1 MTKGVLAIDLGTS
14 MVKAV
19 LVSPTGEV
27 LNHSQSPVPASNL
40 EGVDTAG
47 FWGLVAKVIQD
58 LLSKSGGPDS
68 VQAVI
73 ATGQGDGL
81 WMLDAEGNSLP
92 EAFLWNSN
100 IGTERISEWED
111 SGAILRHFRA
121 TGTVLWPG
129 TQAALWSW
137 LSESRPDLTK
147 SVSTV
152 FCAKDLVSYMLC
164 DEIAT
169 DITDASIPFLK
180 PGTYQYNQAQIEA
193 LGCSSISKLL
203 APVRRPGEVLG
214 AVSESAALSTGLT
227 AGTPVYVGA
236 LDVVAMLWGSGLRQE
251 GDVLA
256 ILGTTALTAS
266 VTKNSSWEGNPVGA
280 TISLPER
287 GQSLRA
293 MGSSAGTATLEW
305 FLGLNGLVGETRHE
319 RFWELVGLS
328 PNSDEIFLPYLSGE
342 RAPFLAP
349 HASGVFLGLTTQ
361 STIGSMGRAVAE
373 GIAMAMCLGMDHA
386 LSENDPSGSLVV
398 LAGGGSLSPQ
408 WAQIVANVSGRTV
421 VVDGRAHL
429 GALGVAGLVIGKTG
443 EIAPSNEVSL
453 HTFSPDEN
461 HVNMRLRYAL
471 FQEAIAATSPLW
483 RKVAPERNQPH
494 E

>member
-27 LNHSQSPVPASNL
+27 LNHSQAPVPASNL
-40 EGVDTAG
+40 DGVDTAG
-47 FWGLVAKVIQD
+47 LWELVAKVIQD
-58 LLSKSGGPDS
+58 LLAKSGGANS
-68 VQAVI
+68 VEAVI

-81 WMLDAEGNSLP
+81 WMLDTDGNPSP

-100 IGTERISEWED
+100 MGTQRISEWED

-147 SVSTV
+147 SISTV
-152 FCAKDLVSYMLC
+152 FCAKDFVSYMLC

-180 PGTYQYNQAQIEA
+180 PGTYQYGQPEIQA

-203 APVRRPGEVLG
+203 APVRKPGEVLG
-214 AVSESAALSTGLT
+214 AVSESAALSTGLA
-227 AGTPVYVGA
+227 AGTPVHVGA

-305 FLGLNGLVGETRHE
+305 FLGLNDLVGETRHE

-328 PNSDEIFLPYLSGE
+328 PNSDELFLPYLSGE

-349 HASGVFLGLTTQ
+349 QASGVFLGLTTE
-361 STIGSMGRAVAE
+361 STIGSMGRAVVE
-373 GIAMAMCLGMDHA
+373 GITMAMCLGMDYA
-386 LSENDPSGSLVV
+386 LAENNPSDSLIV

-429 GALGVAGLVIGKTG
+429 GALGVAGLVIGETG
-443 EIAPSNEVSL
+443 EIATTKEISL
-453 HTFSPDEN
+453 RTFSPDE
-461 HVNMRLRYAL
+461 HHDKMQSRYAS
-471 FQEAIAATSPLW
+471 FQEAINAVSPLW
-483 RKVAPERNQPH
+483 RKAAPERNQLH